1 MTSDG
6 RGCVSIEV
14 AAQQGLWAGRRVS
27 RVFVHKRDHKSEGG
41 QGSRIDERGA
51 RCSSA

>member
-27 RVFVHKRDHKSEGG
+27 RVFV
-41 QGSRIDERGA
+41 QT
-51 RCSSA
+51 